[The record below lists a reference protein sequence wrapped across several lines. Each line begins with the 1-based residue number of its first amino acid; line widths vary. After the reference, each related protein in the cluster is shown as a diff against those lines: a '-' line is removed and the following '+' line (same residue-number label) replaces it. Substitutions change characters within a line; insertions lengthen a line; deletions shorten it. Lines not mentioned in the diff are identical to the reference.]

1 MLYHRGAIVNR
12 YWLPI
17 LSVMLLLTSGCELV
31 DRFNPVPIE
40 NVLANPR
47 DYEGRNI
54 TISGKVTDSVS
65 FLVIKAFLLTDST
78 GQIFVVTDRIIPQK
92 GTQLKVTG
100 TIVETFSL
108 GDQTLTVFKEQS
120 LQP

>member
-1 MLYHRGAIVNR
+1 VNR